1 MCAPPSG
8 PGPENIGLAFC
19 SPQRARA
26 RLSPSSVCGTM
37 RTRTGPLGHYDLD
50 AGEGRPH
57 GDGAGLVANQAAR
70 RPGEAHSR
78 EPQGAIQSV
87 EGLS

>member
-37 RTRTGPLGHYDLD
+37 RTRTG
-50 AGEGRPH
+50 
-57 GDGAGLVANQAAR
+57 DGAGLVANQAAR